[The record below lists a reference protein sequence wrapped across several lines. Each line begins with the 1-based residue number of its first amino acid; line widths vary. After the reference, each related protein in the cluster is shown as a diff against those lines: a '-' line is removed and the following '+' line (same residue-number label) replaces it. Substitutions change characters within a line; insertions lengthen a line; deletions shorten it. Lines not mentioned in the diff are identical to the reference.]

1 MQTKEQ
7 SIEKAIYLAELFN
20 ETYLVWESKTGCY
33 GYGSEEFFDTYIKY
47 INQSKRKIV
56 EVIDPQSNCLS
67 AQN

>member
-7 SIEKAIYLAELFN
+7 IREKAIYLAELFN
-20 ETYLVWESKTGCY
+20 ETYLVWESKKGCY

-47 INQSKRKIV
+47 INRSKRKIV
-56 EVIDPQSNCLS
+56 EVINPQSDCLF